1 MRNYLCCTDFNRAG
15 LNRLLSYVL
24 TVYKECN
31 VIAFPID
38 CFSILRHYGF
48 KVLSYSELKEINFE
62 LYTICQ
68 SCTEDAFTYE
78 KIVHNLYLKI
88 DEKTDYD
95 KTYRLAQYAETSCM
109 ISRAVQG
116 NVAIEANIHLE
127 KEKAS

>member
-15 LNRLLSYVL
+15 LKRLLSYVL

-31 VIAFPID
+31 ITTFPID

-78 KIVHNLYLKI
+78 KIIAYN
-88 DEKTDYD
+88 EKK
-95 KTYRLAQYAETSCM
+95 KT
-109 ISRAVQG
+109 
-116 NVAIEANIHLE
+116 HLNG
-127 KEKAS
+127 SVFR